1 MTSKLALLLLAAA
14 LFAPLPASSDVAGA
28 AGGLIVFER
37 RAGKGVADLY
47 VVRHDGRGL
56 QRLTRGK
63 GSFEPAWSPDG
74 GRIVFSSLRAATG
87 AADLYLMSAA
97 GAGVRRLTKSNPT
110 TMQFLSNFD
119 PAWSSRGD
127 IVFAKTGIRNG
138 VQEADLWTIRPS
150 GGPERRLT
158 RSPGAEVAPAV
169 SKRGQ
174 LAYEVTGFI
183 YVNGRRLTAGSTPS
197 WSPDGTWLAYASG
210 GGVYRIRSNGTGRTR
225 VANGSSPAWS
235 PDGQRIVYAGSDGLY
250 VIGSNGGER
259 QRVTRAPRRMTD
271 TAPAWQPR

>member
-1 MTSKLALLLLAAA
+1 MISKLAFLLLAAA
-14 LFAPLPASSDVAGA
+14 PFALVPASSVAGGA
-28 AGGLIVFER
+28 SGDLIVFER
-37 RAGKGVADLY
+37 RAGRGADLY
-47 VVRHDGRGL
+47 VVRQDGGGL
-56 QRLTRGK
+56 KRLTRDK

-74 GRIVFSSLRAATG
+74 GRIVFSSRRAATG
-87 AADLYLMSAA
+87 AADLYVMSAA
-97 GAGVRRLTKSNPT
+97 GAAVRRLTKSNPT

-119 PAWSSRGD
+119 PTWSTGVG

-138 VQEADLWTIRPS
+138 VQEADLWSIRPS

-174 LAYEVTGFI
+174 LAYEVDGFI
-183 YVNGRRLTAGSTPS
+183 YVNGRRLTAGRTPS
-197 WSPDGTWLAYASG
+197 WSPDGNSIAYARA

-225 VANGSSPAWS
+225 VANGSSPSWS

-250 VIGSNGGER
+250 VIGGNGGER
-259 QRVTRAPRRMTD
+259 RRITRGGTD